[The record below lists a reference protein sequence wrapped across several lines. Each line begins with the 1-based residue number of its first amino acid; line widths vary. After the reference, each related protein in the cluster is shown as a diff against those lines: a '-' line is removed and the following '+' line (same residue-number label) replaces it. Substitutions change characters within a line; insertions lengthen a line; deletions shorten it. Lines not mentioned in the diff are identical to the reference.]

1 MNDLLTQTVLAA
13 GNIDGEDTVWMQML
27 VFVVLAVLLAIG
39 HLIKTKANRFK
50 NHRQDWPEHS
60 LAQNTRRRW
69 RTRAL
74 KELKDKYLRILRT
87 AQPKAVM
94 EKPVLDFNAPDI
106 ARRDKPRNESAGERG
121 RDLHSGMEILELDL
135 LLSIVEKTEGD
146 DEKDVV
152 MQEINFNELLR
163 REQLAVVDS
172 DALKVYAVNKG
183 NLYGKAI
190 QCEAMKE
197 LTIRTA
203 RKSKYSASAR
213 RPSAALIVR
222 EF

>member
-1 MNDLLTQTVLAA
+1 
-13 GNIDGEDTVWMQML
+13 MQML
-27 VFVVLAVLLAIG
+27 VFVLLGVLLAIG

-50 NHRQDWPEHS
+50 SRQQDWPEAS
-60 LAQNTRRRW
+60 LAQGSRGRW
-69 RTRAL
+69 RIKPL
-74 KELKDKYLRILRT
+74 KELKDKYLGILR
-87 AQPKAVM
+87 AQPKVII

-106 ARRDKPRNESAGERG
+106 ARRDKLRNESAGERG

-135 LLSIVEKTEGD
+135 LLSIIEKTEGD

-152 MQEINFNELLR
+152 MREINFKELR
-163 REQLAVVDS
+163 RREHLAAVNS

-183 NLYGKAI
+183 NLYNKAI

-203 RKSKYSASAR
+203 RQIKRSASAH
-213 RPSAALIVR
+213 RPSVPLIVR